1 MIIYKVKYEY
11 ALIYQADKFKLGI
24 LKQALKIIEF
34 GILPSA
40 EHECFNM
47 FRFKG
52 DCNVNAK

>member
-34 GILPSA
+34 GILP
-40 EHECFNM
+40 
-47 FRFKG
+47 
-52 DCNVNAK
+52 